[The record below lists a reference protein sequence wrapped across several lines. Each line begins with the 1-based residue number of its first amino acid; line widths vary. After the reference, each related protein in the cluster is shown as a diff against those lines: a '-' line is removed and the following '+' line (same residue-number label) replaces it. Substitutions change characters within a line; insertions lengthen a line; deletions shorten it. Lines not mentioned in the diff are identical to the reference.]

1 MCVDIYDRVRVNK
14 EALRNSARAV
24 IDQCKGI
31 MAERKLIDL
40 VSQPVKPVDFDD
52 GFIFFVFIAN
62 GK

>member
-1 MCVDIYDRVRVNK
+1 MNK

-31 MAERKLIDL
+31 MAERRAERRHKELIDIA
-40 VSQPVKPVDFDD
+40 SQPVKPVDFDD

>member
-1 MCVDIYDRVRVNK
+1 VNK

-31 MAERKLIDL
+31 MAERRLIDL

>member
-1 MCVDIYDRVRVNK
+1 VNK

-31 MAERKLIDL
+31 IAERREEMKYGKLIDL